1 MKKITYLCAV
11 AAVCAACSGNKGY
24 TIKGTAE
31 NASDGDVVYLQ
42 SREGRNLVKLD
53 SATIQNG
60 TFTLKG
66 MSQDSLPVFRYL
78 TCKENSE
85 QGLVTD
91 FFLENGNISVTMGK
105 IHDVVTG
112 TPANDV
118 YQGIRELL
126 NTLKQEKQDITV
138 SLSDTTLTDEQRAA
152 RKEKA
157 EAVQEQILEVTK
169 AGISQNITNVV
180 GVQLLKQ
187 NYYYM
192 DVDELD
198 AWTSQIPDAYAQD
211 EAIAK
216 IKENVVKLK
225 ATSVGQKFTD
235 FEMQAPDGK
244 AVRLSDYVGK
254 GKVVLV
260 DFWASW
266 CGPCRREMPNL
277 VEAYAKYKN
286 KKFEIVGVSLDQNAE
301 AWKNAIGQLGMK
313 WPQMSDLKYW
323 DCEGAKLYAVSSIPH
338 TVLIDGEGNILAR
351 GLHGEGLQEKLAEVL
366 K

>member
-24 TIKGTAE
+24 TINGSVEGAT
-31 NASDGDVVYLQ
+31 DGDVVYLQ
-42 SREGRNLVKLD
+42 SREGRSLVKLD

-66 MSQDSLPVFRYL
+66 VSEDSLPAFRYL
-78 TCKENSE
+78 TYKGSSDR
-85 QGLVTD
+85 GMAMD
-91 FFLENGNISVTMGK
+91 FFLENGNISVTMGETR
-105 IHDVVTG
+105 DVATG
-112 TPANDV
+112 TPTNDI
-118 YQGIRELL
+118 YQGIREQI
-126 NTLKQEKQDITV
+126 NTLQQEMQDIFAA
-138 SLSDTTLTDEQRAA
+138 LSDTTLTEEQRAA
-152 RKEKA
+152 QKEKA
-157 EAVQEQILEVTK
+157 EAMEDQILEVTK
-169 AGISQNITNVV
+169 VGISQNITNAV

-198 AWTSQIPDAYAQD
+198 AWTSEIPDAYAQD
-211 EAIAK
+211 ESIVK

-225 ATSVGQKFTD
+225 ATAVGQKFTD
-235 FEMQAPDGK
+235 FEMQTPDGK
-244 AVRLSDYVGK
+244 TVRLSDYVGK

-277 VEAYAKYKN
+277 VEAYAKYKK
-286 KKFEIVGVSLDQNAE
+286 KKFEIVGVSLDRKAE
-301 AWKNAIGQLGMK
+301 DWQNAIGQLGMK

-338 TVLIDGEGNILAR
+338 TVLIDGEGIILAR